1 MRGFNNIQGGAT
13 ALCKLKE
20 RRILKK
26 KKKQKQERGAF
37 GVPKD
42 EVLMVKV
49 KSKRS
54 VGYIQL
60 SAFPIWTLYGDECS
74 FSWSVCFAAVEGVL
88 SMEAGCFL

>member
-26 KKKQKQERGAF
+26 KQERGAF

-42 EVLMVKV
+42 ETLMVKV
-49 KSKRS
+49 KSKRG

-60 SAFPIWTLYGDECS
+60 SAFRIWRLYGDECS
-74 FSWSVCFAAVEGVL
+74 FSWSVYFAAVDGVL
-88 SMEAGCFL
+88 SM